1 MLPPRTLRVANA
13 GFYTACTFFVIIA
26 CVYVMYT
33 EELTLSALSAIVAA
47 CAGATIWGAYYA
59 TFCYRVNTVR
69 ISRVSLF
76 CTKHINWEEITGI
89 TYDET
94 DSGGVASYKI
104 TVSSAA
110 HTFEISSDVLS
121 PDAVQE
127 LAADLREKGL
137 LPLVPSPQNG

>member
-1 MLPPRTLRVANA
+1 MLTSRTLRAANA
-13 GFYTACTFFVIIA
+13 GFYLACTFFIIIA

-33 EELTLSALSAIVAA
+33 KEMTLSTVWAIVLAS
-47 CAGATIWGAYYA
+47 AGATLWGAYYA

-69 ISRVSLF
+69 ISRISLF
-76 CTKHINWEEITGI
+76 CTRHITWEEITGI
-89 TYDET
+89 SYEEK

-104 TVSSAA
+104 TVASATR
-110 HTFEISSDVLS
+110 TFEISSDILS

-137 LPLVPSPQNG
+137 LPPAESAQNS